1 MANIN
6 QPLDRKGAFAK
17 AGARRNMP
25 ALPFLPRQN
34 LYVVTC
40 VDCRGDPA
48 QILGIELGEA
58 LVQRNMRG
66 RVTHAVINDVAH
78 AAARAGTGR
87 LLAW

>member
-25 ALPFLPRQN
+25 ALPFIPRHN
-34 LYVVTC
+34 FYIVTC

-58 LVQRNMRG
+58 LVQRTTGG
-66 RVTHAVINDVAH
+66 RVTHAVINDVAY
-78 AAARAGTGR
+78 AAARAGARR
-87 LLAW
+87 LSAW

>member
-1 MANIN
+1 MANIK

-34 LYVVTC
+34 LYVLTC
-40 VDCRGDPA
+40 IDCRGDPA
-48 QILGIELGEA
+48 QILGIELSEA
-58 LVQRNMRG
+58 LVQRNIGG
-66 RVTHAVINDVAH
+66 RVTHAVINDVTH
-78 AAARAGTGR
+78 AAARAGVRR